1 MFKGKQLS
9 MGVSE
14 SINAILAEHHVNPAK
29 GLGDELFVAVS
40 ALVPIVNVDLLVCI
54 FLLLNLANRKK
65 LITFASSI
73 ENMNYGNN
81 SSVSRNC

>member
-1 MFKGKQLS
+1 MSIKDYL
-9 MGVSE
+9 E
-14 SINAILAEHHVNPAK
+14 SYLKDNRIDPAK